1 MTKKKLP
8 KVILSLNDEAH
19 PATSPGI
26 PSAAGQQ
33 SSAAHNGVHDRTVSE
48 RPSQATDNVVQLISP
63 YGEEHASGGRH
74 PAEND
79 YDPLQSPYPPKE
91 EPAPPRIEE
100 NFAAEATA
108 GQQELVRSVQRE
120 EAAARLPRAAQLPS
134 VLGLAPGDEGLW
146 PARSLEPEYRDN
158 LRGPRTIIKTIF
170 LIVSIF
176 TVPMAYYFWMGGWDT
191 ISGAPPPEVASFNSR
206 PFIPPPKPSSE
217 EETTTVRGGDP
228 GTPAKGERRTAK
240 SSAGETVAMLQ
251 PGTPAA
257 QDSHSSTAIRA
268 LDLPKPSAQQGT
280 TTARGGDLRTPAK
293 TEPQTPKS
301 SVGETAA
308 MLERGTPGAQE
319 FRNSSTA
326 ARAPK
331 PLSQQETTPN
341 DLRPPANA
349 ELRTAKSSAG
359 ETVAMLQPGTPSAQ
373 APLSSPAV
381 RALDAEQIKLLMKQ
395 GEKFIAAGDV
405 VAART
410 AFQRAAEAGDAKA
423 AVAVG
428 ATYDPTVLAKLGV
441 VGISADVAKARSWYQ
456 KAEKLG
462 SPDARQ
468 RLELLADR

>member
-1 MTKKKLP
+1 MNKKKLP

-63 YGEEHASGGRH
+63 YGEKHASGGRH

-100 NFAAEATA
+100 NFAVSKDATEGARDYLERRTVNVTPDATA
-108 GQQELVRSVQRE
+108 GQQELERLAANVRSVQRE
-120 EAAARLPRAAQLPS
+120 EAAARLPGAAQLPS
-134 VLGLAPGDEGLW
+134 ALGLAPIDDGPW
-146 PARSLEPEYRDN
+146 PARSLEPEYPDN

-176 TVPMAYYFWMGGWDT
+176 TVPIAYYFWMGGWDT
-191 ISGAPPPEVASFNSR
+191 ISGAPPPEVVSFNSR

-217 EETTTVRGGDP
+217 EETTPTRGGDP
-228 GTPAKGERRTAK
+228 GTPAKAEPRTAK
-240 SSAGETVAMLQ
+240 SSAGEAVAMLQ
-251 PGTPAA
+251 PGTSGI
-257 QDSHSSTAIRA
+257 QDPH
-268 LDLPKPSAQQGT
+268 
-280 TTARGGDLRTPAK
+280 
-293 TEPQTPKS
+293 
-301 SVGETAA
+301 
-308 MLERGTPGAQE
+308 
-319 FRNSSTA
+319 SSTA
-326 ARAPK
+326 ARAPN
-331 PLSQQETTPN
+331 PLSQPETAPN
-341 DLRPPANA
+341 DLRTPAKA
-349 ELRTAKSSAG
+349 EPRTAKSSAG
-359 ETVAMLQPGTPSAQ
+359 EAVAMLQPGTPSAQ
-373 APLSSPAV
+373 APLSSPAL

-395 GEKFIAAGDV
+395 GEQFIAAGDV
-405 VAART
+405 VTART
-410 AFQRAAEAGDAKA
+410 AFRRAAEAGDAKA
-423 AVAVG
+423 AVALG

-462 SPDARQ
+462 SPEAKR
-468 RLELLADR
+468 RLEALADR

>member
-1 MTKKKLP
+1 MNKKKFP

-100 NFAAEATA
+100 NFAVSKDATEGARDYLERRTVNVTPDATA
-108 GQQELVRSVQRE
+108 GQQELERPVANVRSVQRE
-120 EAAARLPRAAQLPS
+120 EAAARLSRAAQLPS
-134 VLGLAPGDEGLW
+134 VPGLASVGHGMW
-146 PARSLEPEYRDN
+146 PPHSLEPDYLAAHDT

-176 TVPMAYYFWMGGWDT
+176 TVPIAYYFWMGGWDT
-191 ISGAPPPEVASFNSR
+191 ISGAPPAEVASFNSR
-206 PFIPPPKPSSE
+206 PIIPPPKPSSE
-217 EETTTVRGGDP
+217 EETTPARGGDP
-228 GTPAKGERRTAK
+228 GTPAKGERRTVK

-251 PGTPAA
+251 PGTSGT
-257 QDSHSSTAIRA
+257 QDPHSSTAARA
-268 LDLPKPSAQQGT
+268 LDLLEPSHQQEI
-280 TTARGGDLRTPAK
+280 DPRTPAK
-293 TEPQTPKS
+293 AEPQTPKS

-308 MLERGTPGAQE
+308 ML
-319 FRNSSTA
+319 
-326 ARAPK
+326 
-331 PLSQQETTPN
+331 
-341 DLRPPANA
+341 
-349 ELRTAKSSAG
+349 
-359 ETVAMLQPGTPSAQ
+359 QPGTASAQ

-395 GEKFIAAGDV
+395 GEQFIAAGDV
-405 VAART
+405 VTART
-410 AFQRAAEAGDAKA
+410 AFQRVAEAGDAKA
-423 AVAVG
+423 AVALG

-456 KAEKLG
+456 RAEKWG
-462 SPDARQ
+462 SPEASR
-468 RLELLADR
+468 RLEVLADR

>member
-91 EPAPPRIEE
+91 EPAPPRREE
-100 NFAAEATA
+100 NFAVSKDATEGARDYLERRTVNVTPDATA
-108 GQQELVRSVQRE
+108 GQQELERVVANVRSVQRE
-120 EAAARLPRAAQLPS
+120 EAAARLPRAVQLPS

-176 TVPMAYYFWMGGWDT
+176 TVPIAYYFWMGGWNT

-206 PFIPPPKPSSE
+206 PIIPPPKPSSE
-217 EETTTVRGGDP
+217 EETTPTRGGDP
-228 GTPAKGERRTAK
+228 GTPAKGER
-240 SSAGETVAMLQ
+240 
-251 PGTPAA
+251 
-257 QDSHSSTAIRA
+257 
-268 LDLPKPSAQQGT
+268 
-280 TTARGGDLRTPAK
+280 
-293 TEPQTPKS
+293 
-301 SVGETAA
+301 
-308 MLERGTPGAQE
+308 
-319 FRNSSTA
+319 
-326 ARAPK
+326 
-331 PLSQQETTPN
+331 
-341 DLRPPANA
+341 
-349 ELRTAKSSAG
+349 RTAKSSAG

-395 GEKFIAAGDV
+395 GEQFIAVGDV
-405 VAART
+405 ITART

-423 AVAVG
+423 AVALG

>member
-1 MTKKKLP
+1 MNKKKLP
-8 KVILSLNDEAH
+8 EV
-19 PATSPGI
+19 T
-26 PSAAGQQ
+26 
-33 SSAAHNGVHDRTVSE
+33 E
-48 RPSQATDNVVQLISP
+48 RPSQATDNVVQFISP

-100 NFAAEATA
+100 NFAVSKDATEGARDYLERRTVNVTPDATA
-108 GQQELVRSVQRE
+108 GQQELERLVANVRSVQRE

-146 PARSLEPEYRDN
+146 PARSLEPEYRNN

-176 TVPMAYYFWMGGWDT
+176 TVPIAYYFWMGGWDT

-405 VAART
+405 FTAPT